1 MRHQAPIVTTVL
13 VCLALPLAIAPPAQA
28 RTYTLPQ
35 LIELVRKSNPGLAAS
50 AQATARVEAQ
60 LSEANRSWLPSGEV
74 LSVLAPVPEIR
85 CEPSIEN
92 CTATSI
98 KDLNDISETIKFRG
112 VFTRTEFRLVQ
123 PLFTFGKL
131 SAGRQAARE
140 GVSASRKREDGVAAE
155 LALNVTRAY
164 YGLKLARAVLETLDE
179 GKGRLSEAQAQID
192 KDLAAGTGSV
202 TQTDRLRLGTVQA
215 EVEIR
220 LLEAQKGADEAKGGL
235 RALIGPDGPEDIEI
249 DDQPLEPVNVPERP
263 LAHYEEQARLSR
275 PEVRALD
282 HLVASKNALADL
294 ERRKQYPDLVL
305 LGSATL
311 AYASSID
318 DPKNAF
324 FNDPFNSRGAAV
336 AAALRL
342 PLDLGV
348 RNARAAQLRADAEE
362 TVLRRREALGGI
374 AFEIERAHAS
384 VREATKRLAAVR
396 IGERKARAWITAVAH
411 NFATGLAEAKDFADA
426 LVASFQFRIRALQAI
441 FDLNMAAAALSRATG
456 SEVAVAA
463 PPPPGS
469 DPQK

>member
-1 MRHQAPIVTTVL
+1 MRHQAPILTTVL

-220 LLEAQKGADEAKGGL
+220 LLEAQ
-235 RALIGPDGPEDIEI
+235 
-249 DDQPLEPVNVPERP
+249 NVPERP

>member
-1 MRHQAPIVTTVL
+1 MSQTQAPTVTAVA
-13 VCLALPLAIAPPAQA
+13 VCVALLSAAPAPALAK
-28 RTYTLPQ
+28 TYTLPQ
-35 LIELVRKSNPGLAAS
+35 LIELVRKTNPGLAAS
-50 AQATARVEAQ
+50 GRATARVEAQ
-60 LSEANRSWLPSGEV
+60 LAEANRSWLPTGEV

-85 CEPSIEN
+85 CEPNTVTCNS
-92 CTATSI
+92 TSI
-98 KDLNDISETIKFRG
+98 KDLNDISETLKFRG

-131 SAGRQAARE
+131 TAGRQAALE
-140 GVSASRKREDGVAAE
+140 GLSASRQREDGVAAE
-155 LALNVTRAY
+155 LALNVSRAY
-164 YGLKLARAVLETLDE
+164 YGLKLARAVLETLNE
-179 GKGRLSEAQAQID
+179 GKGRLDEAQAQIE

-202 TQTDRLRLGTVQA
+202 TQTDKLRMGTVQA

-220 LLEAQKGADEAKGGL
+220 LLEAQKGADEARGGL
-235 RALIGPDGPEDIEI
+235 RALMGPDAPGDIEI
-249 DDQPLEPVNVPERP
+249 DDQPLEPLNVPERP
-263 LAHYEEQARLSR
+263 LAHYEDQARLSR

-282 HLVASKNALADL
+282 HLVASKQALADL

-311 AYASSID
+311 AYANSID
-318 DPKNAF
+318 DPRNAF

-362 TVLRRREALGGI
+362 AVLRRREALGGI
-374 AFEIERAHAS
+374 GFEIERSHAAL
-384 VREATKRLAAVR
+384 REATKRLAAVR
-396 IGERKARAWITAVAH
+396 AGEKKARAWITAVAH

-441 FDLNMAAAALSRATG
+441 FDLNMAAASLSRATG
-456 SEVAVAA
+456 AEVALPPTVA
-463 PPPPGS
+463 S
-469 DPQK
+469 DPEK